1 MMLERIVKS
10 LRCTV
15 AALLVLGVTHAANA
29 QITGATLTAS
39 VPSYTGNYCPATLS
53 FIGEIKGNPGTTFTY
68 NFVWGIN
75 SQISF
80 SGDYPVT
87 MPASGSILV
96 QTSLTVTD
104 TANGSMQVEIKNIS
118 GGQAEVFSDRP
129 EFSVTCKTN
138 PGVLPP
144 NGFLNKTVTLHPQWF
159 ALRQYEYKYVGI
171 MTDLD
176 ERGTAPC
183 TDLCIGWAHTL
194 SGSFLWLFHWNT
206 YNRAFW
212 GYDPTAFKGLHVS
225 KATVALMIDSGDPK
239 CYSGLG
245 RAVLTRT
252 PAQKGTTQT
261 FNAPYPDDGDFN
273 WPAPV
278 TFATGSATVDVTSI
292 VRAWVINEMPNQ
304 GFVIRGKVEDNGA
317 NDNDSCFL
325 NFNRDV
331 VLTIEQ

>member
-87 MPASGSILV
+87 MPASVSILV

-144 NGFLNKTVTLHPQWF
+144 NGVSEQDGH
-159 ALRQYEYKYVGI
+159 V
-171 MTDLD
+171 
-176 ERGTAPC
+176 APPVV
-183 TDLCIGWAHTL
+183 
-194 SGSFLWLFHWNT
+194 
-206 YNRAFW
+206 RA
-212 GYDPTAFKGLHVS
+212 
-225 KATVALMIDSGDPK
+225 
-239 CYSGLG
+239 
-245 RAVLTRT
+245 
-252 PAQKGTTQT
+252 
-261 FNAPYPDDGDFN
+261 
-273 WPAPV
+273 APV
-278 TFATGSATVDVTSI
+278 RVQ
-292 VRAWVINEMPNQ
+292 VRRHHDRP
-304 GFVIRGKVEDNGA
+304 
-317 NDNDSCFL
+317 
-325 NFNRDV
+325 
-331 VLTIEQ
+331 